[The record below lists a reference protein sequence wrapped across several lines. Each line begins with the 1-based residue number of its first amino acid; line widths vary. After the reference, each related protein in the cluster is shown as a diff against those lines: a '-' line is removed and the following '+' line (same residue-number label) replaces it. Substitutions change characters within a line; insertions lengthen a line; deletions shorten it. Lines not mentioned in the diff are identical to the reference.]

1 MELFPQFADKDSV
14 IFNMLVQLFP
24 GFIIH
29 HEIGPS
35 FSLGIRMKHN
45 LCRVNQMTVTKKM
58 TYVHF
63 T

>member
-35 FSLGIRMKHN
+35 FSLEIRMNRNTICAGSIK
-45 LCRVNQMTVTKKM
+45 
-58 TYVHF
+58 
-63 T
+63 